1 MSLTQRPDASMS
13 RLRHL
18 LSKRNIGLAINSLIN
33 ANFMFHLKYTA
44 SKISIMLTHCKY
56 VYVWIN
62 FQNANAADAADD
74 LDRFSVQ
81 IWVSLTLLNRSLT

>member
-1 MSLTQRPDASMS
+1 MSLTQRPDALMS

-18 LSKRNIGLAINSLIN
+18 LSKRNIGLAINSLMN

-81 IWVSLTLLNRSLT
+81 IWVLLTL